1 MDFVVERA
9 AVGGDAV
16 LGQVAD
22 GDVVGSIDAAGVV
35 LFLVGYEL
43 EQSGFACSVGADEA
57 DAVFGSD
64 GGSGVAEEVAFAVL
78 ERYVSKC
85 ENGGEEWRAFDSEKF
100 KGGRLLFSK
109 KESNDSFRS
118 CSQMRFGCSFFGTTR
133 LRYGF
138 LLRLCYGGQVGLAGG

>member
-1 MDFVVERA
+1 MDFVVECA

-22 GDVVGSIDAAGVV
+22 GDVVGSIDSAGVV
-35 LFLVGYEL
+35 LFFAADEL

-57 DAVFGSD
+57 DAVFGAD

-85 ENGGEEWRAFDSEKF
+85 ENGSEEWRTLIQGNLKVERAV
-100 KGGRLLFSK
+100 
-109 KESNDSFRS
+109 FRERV
-118 CSQMRFGCSFFGTTR
+118 Q
-133 LRYGF
+133 
-138 LLRLCYGGQVGLAGG
+138 